1 MCHNV
6 SPGGICVG
14 CALGLAV
21 GERVT
26 LTFRVSQSDPVD
38 HIVPGR
44 VVWVRRN
51 LDSHIGL
58 WRYLAAIAFDEPQR
72 WISIFSRS

>member
-6 SPGGICVG
+6 SPTGICMGSARNLV
-14 CALGLAV
+14 V
-21 GERVT
+21 GERVS

-38 HIVPGR
+38 HVVKGR
-44 VVWVRRN
+44 VVWVLRN
-51 LDSHIGL
+51 TDHHIRL
-58 WRYLAAIAFDEPQR
+58 WRYLAAIEFDEQQN